1 MGELM
6 RGRRRDEILE
16 RLCARRADR
25 IGTCGFVFTQVYLLG
40 CIYMRLLATPRIRLR
55 LEEQKEA
62 APIRQWLDRKSFGI
76 RTPLHEAASVLRIKR
91 TGDPLAGSR
100 FATLRRMERKAAKL
114 GVVCREVPEDERDSL
129 LQRAIA
135 FEMDNPDPR
144 YRRDN
149 PNTEGLELARLWLV
163 AVDASGT
170 PLVLSVTPV
179 SGNTALLRYMRTLSV
194 GPETT
199 LARYALTASLL
210 RTLNRK
216 HVRYLVDNVSPLSVP
231 TALRHFATMVG
242 FRIARIRL
250 TA

>member
-1 MGELM
+1 
-6 RGRRRDEILE
+6 
-16 RLCARRADR
+16 
-25 IGTCGFVFTQVYLLG
+25 
-40 CIYMRLLATPRIRLR
+40 MRLLALPRIRLR
-55 LEEQKEA
+55 LENQKEA
-62 APIRQWLDRKSFGI
+62 APIRQWLDRKSFGV
-76 RTPLHEAASVLRIKR
+76 RTPLHEAASVLRVKR

-100 FATLRRMERKAAKL
+100 FATLRRMDRKAAKP

-144 YRRDN
+144 YRRDD
-149 PNTEGLELARLWLV
+149 PNTKGFELARLWLV

-179 SGNTALLRYMRTLSV
+179 SGNTALLRYMRTSIR
-194 GPETT
+194 PETT

-210 RTLNRK
+210 RTLSRK
-216 HVRYLVDNVSPLSVP
+216 HVRYLVDNVSTLSVP

-242 FRIARIRL
+242 FRIARVRL
-250 TA
+250 MD